1 MSVTEVFLL
10 IIRWLHNIAAITWIG
25 GSLFYWLVLRP
36 NYKKT
41 NSNNDVLNILV
52 IKQFK
57 GFVDTSILVLL
68 VTGIIM
74 TFDRL
79 TDGFIGVPYAA
90 TLGIKF
96 LLALWMFYI
105 VLSKRQRLL
114 STTNSAP
121 NESKSLW
128 QKTGETLVSYNTLV
142 VLGVLVF
149 LLADILRQLVEK
161 ALIN

>member
-1 MSVTEVFLL
+1 MNIAEVFLL
-10 IIRWLHNIAAITWIG
+10 IVRWLHNIAAITWIG

-36 NYKKT
+36 NYRK
-41 NSNNDVLNILV
+41 SLNNDVLNGLV
-52 IKQFK
+52 LKQFK

-79 TDGFIGVPYAA
+79 TGGFIGVPYAA
-90 TLGIKF
+90 ILGIKF

-105 VLSKRQRLL
+105 VLSKSQRLL
-114 STTNSAP
+114 LTTIHNTS
-121 NESKSLW
+121 ESKSLW
-128 QKTGETLVSYNTLV
+128 QKAGETLVSYNTLV
-142 VLGVLVF
+142 VLGVVVF
-149 LLADILRQLVEK
+149 LLADILSQLVEK